1 METYRLKNIIL
12 VILLL
17 LNAFLLLVAS
27 RGYTQHR
34 SAQNLIDQTVLL
46 LQNSDV
52 SIDPELLQGQDT
64 AFTFSYE
71 RNMEEELTTALLGAL
86 VDQQDAGGG
95 TQQYTFTGGS
105 AVFRSNGAF
114 QLTIA
119 SPALQVEKPEVFVK
133 KYCPA
138 QYALTAVET
147 EGSRTVITATPY
159 VDDLPVYSAAMEFV
173 LQDGLL
179 CSASGFFIPAS
190 GGVVGDAQTIS
201 KCSSVIYLI
210 DYCNEAGRICNTISE
225 ISSGYVLQSTASVP
239 LLLSP
244 VYCIDTN
251 TYRYYVDA
259 VTGHVSVA
267 K

>member
-17 LNAFLLLVAS
+17 LNAFLLLLVAF

-71 RNMEEELTTALLGAL
+71 RNMEEELTFTTALLGAL

-190 GGVVGDAQTIS
+190 GGVVSDAQTIS
-201 KCSSVIYLI
+201 KCCRASKNSRSLEETRIGSAQFKIHRFGFVGSIPFTRHSSVLSII
-210 DYCNEAGRICNTISE
+210 
-225 ISSGYVLQSTASVP
+225 STA
-239 LLLSP
+239 
-244 VYCIDTN
+244 
-251 TYRYYVDA
+251 R
-259 VTGHVSVA
+259 
-267 K
+267 

>member
-17 LNAFLLLVAS
+17 LNAFLLLLVAS

-71 RNMEEELTTALLGAL
+71 RNMEEELTFTTALLGAL

-147 EGSRTVITATPY
+147 EGSVSYTHLDVYKRQGYHAQERGLRNGAGIERTGAGISPGQK
-159 VDDLPVYSAAMEFV
+159 DPR
-173 LQDGLL
+173 QDRQLFRRPDRLG
-179 CSASGFFIPAS
+179 A
-190 GGVVGDAQTIS
+190 
-201 KCSSVIYLI
+201 
-210 DYCNEAGRICNTISE
+210 
-225 ISSGYVLQSTASVP
+225 
-239 LLLSP
+239 
-244 VYCIDTN
+244 
-251 TYRYYVDA
+251 
-259 VTGHVSVA
+259 
-267 K
+267 